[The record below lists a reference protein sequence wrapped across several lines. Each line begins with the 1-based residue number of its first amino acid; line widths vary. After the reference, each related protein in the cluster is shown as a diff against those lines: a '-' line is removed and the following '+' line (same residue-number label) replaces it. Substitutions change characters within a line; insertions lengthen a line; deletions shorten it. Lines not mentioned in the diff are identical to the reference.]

1 MVSKFYVE
9 IPKIIAA
16 AFDTETNG
24 LHHIYDKPFLFQFGW
39 CVEDRGV
46 TYAVDI
52 ELQNELARRTITLWN
67 MMARQVAI
75 YLGHHITFD
84 LNMLM
89 NINLPYTGDNVSD
102 SQFWIRLGNDAIQT
116 DKGGVSLKL
125 KDFAQKYISRDAKNM
140 NKKLD
145 AERTAISSALNLKLK
160 KRLKWNKKQIDAFFK
175 DKLNTAADLPADKIE
190 AYNEWHSLDLPLYLQ
205 SRVKGAVSSDN
216 IAYNTLDRETVIYYG
231 HLDIV
236 WTLEAFLLMQ
246 PIVALRGNLEAVKR
260 EETNIYPLLAM
271 ERVGFKIDFEY
282 LKQSQKFMREYI
294 LQRRKDLCQLAGM
307 PVRQSQSVL
316 LIDILNSLGVPVE
329 TTNAEELS
337 RINAEL
343 IRSGSNP
350 TAVDFIETLQE
361 LRTLEKWYS
370 TYIMRFV
377 LNFNEEDGKLYTTIH
392 QTGTVAGRVTSDFQ
406 QFPKGAI
413 TTLDGREIF
422 NPRKMVLAQDGDFI
436 GIVYLDYS
444 QVELRFQAFY
454 TILIGHPDQNLCRAY
469 MPYKCVLADGTKF
482 DYTNSNHIKHSYS
495 WDWYLEE
502 EPEQKWKPLD
512 VHGAT
517 TKIAFG
523 IDETHPDFHARR
535 YEGKTLNFAKN
546 YGAQRGRVRVMFPY
560 YSEEMITKLDE
571 AYYLAFPGVKEYH
584 SYCYK
589 MSRLNAYMQNMFG
602 VRYYGMSGHNLI
614 NALVQGSAAYF
625 LKWKIAQVKD
635 WMINNKVKSE
645 LMMQIHDELQFKWHK
660 DDDPTIFFKLK
671 EIMEE
676 WDDAYV
682 PIVADMELATTTWSE
697 KYEVKRV
704 EDFYDTSKKAH

>member
-1 MVSKFYVE
+1 MTAKFYVDLPE
-9 IPKIIAA
+9 IIAA
-16 AFDTETNG
+16 AFDVEATG

-39 CVEDRGV
+39 CIKELGF

-52 ELQNELARRTITLWN
+52 ELQEELARRTITLWN
-67 MMARQVAI
+67 MMARQVII

-89 NINLPYTGDNVSD
+89 NIHLPYTGDNVSD

-116 DKGGVSLKL
+116 NKGGVSLKL
-125 KDFAQKYISRDAKNM
+125 KDFAKKYISREARHMD
-140 NKKLD
+140 KKLSE
-145 AERTAISSALNLKLK
+145 ERTAISSALNMKLK
-160 KRLKWNKKQIDAFFK
+160 KRLGWNKKRIDDFFK
-175 DKLNTAADLPADKIE
+175 DKLKTYLDLPPDKIE
-190 AYNEWHSLDLPLYLQ
+190 AYKDWHSLDLPLYLR
-205 SRVKGAVSSDN
+205 SKVKGAVSSDD
-216 IAYNTLDRETVIYYG
+216 IAYNTLNRDNVIFYG

-236 WTLEAFLLMQ
+236 WTIETYLLMQ
-246 PIVALRGNLEAVKR
+246 PIVAVRGNLEAVKR
-260 EETNIYPLLAM
+260 EEANIYPLLDM
-271 ERVGFKIDFEY
+271 ERVGFKIDFPY
-282 LKQSQKFMREYI
+282 LKRSQEFMREYI
-294 LQRRKDLCQLAGM
+294 LQRRQDLCQIAGVE
-307 PVRQSQSVL
+307 VRQSQSVL
-316 LIDILNSLGVPVE
+316 LIKILCDLGVPVI
-329 TTNAEELS
+329 TTNAEELD
-337 RINAEL
+337 RINSEL
-343 IRSGSNP
+343 KRDGSNP

-413 TTLDGREIF
+413 TTVDGREIF
-422 NPRKMVLAQDGDFI
+422 NPRKLVLAQDGDFI

-454 TILIGHPDQNLCRAY
+454 TILVGHPDTNLCRAY
-469 MPYKCVLADGTKF
+469 MPYKCELKDGTKF
-482 DYTNSNHIKHSYS
+482 DYKNINHVKHSYD

-502 EPEQKWKPLD
+502 DLNVKWTKLD

-517 TKIAFG
+517 TKIAFDM
-523 IDETHPDFHARR
+523 DESHPDFHKNR
-535 YEGKTLNFAKN
+535 YAGKTLNFSKN
-546 YGAQRGRVRVMFPY
+546 YGAQRGRVRVMFPQ

-584 SYCYK
+584 AYCYK
-589 MSRLNAYMQNMFG
+589 MSKLNAYMQNMFG

-614 NALVQGSAAYF
+614 NALIQGSAAYF
-625 LKWKIAQVKD
+625 LKWKITQVKA
-635 WMINNKVKSE
+635 WMVDNKVKSL

-660 DDDPTIFFKLK
+660 DDNPEIFFKIK